1 MIVSHRHRF
10 IFTRP
15 RKVAGTSL
23 SIALEPSLGSSDVQV
38 FAPTERRPLA
48 GIDGDDSPAIH
59 ASKNVDAL
67 HLRDRSKPHILP
79 SVIKEAFGDDVWRRY
94 FKFTIIR
101 NPWDWFVS
109 LHVYWMRWYDFK
121 VKREAPFFD
130 FDGARALYHRA
141 KVSAFFQHGRDLR
154 LARELLHSGRTAES
168 VEFALQRGIY
178 SVHLAEMEQHY
189 FLNGCRYADSY
200 LRFENLQQ
208 DYGGLC
214 QRLGL
219 EHRTLPR
226 AKTEF
231 RPAHDDYRRY
241 YTASSRRQIAEKCAS
256 VAESF
261 GYGFDG

>member
-38 FAPTERRPLA
+38 FAPTERRSLA
-48 GIDGDDSPAIH
+48 GIDGDDSPTVH

-67 HLRDRSKPHILP
+67 HLRDRGKPHILP
-79 SVIKEAFGDDVWRRY
+79 ATIRDAVGEDVWRRY
-94 FKFTIIR
+94 FKFTIVR

-121 VKREAPFFD
+121 VKRDAPRFD
-130 FDGARALYHRA
+130 LDEARALYHRA
-141 KVSAFFQHGRDLR
+141 KVSALSRYGRDLH
-154 LARELLHSGRTAES
+154 LARKLLQSGKIAES
-168 VEFALQRGIY
+168 VEFALRQGIY

-189 FLNGCRYADSY
+189 FLNGHRYADSY

-208 DYGGLC
+208 DYAGLC
-214 QRLGL
+214 HRLGL
-219 EHRTLPR
+219 EHRALPR
-226 AKTEF
+226 WKTEF
-231 RPAHDDYRRY
+231 RPAYDDYRRY
-241 YTASSRRQIAEKCAS
+241 YTASSRRQIAEKCAR
-256 VAESF
+256 VAKGF
-261 GYGFDG
+261 GYDFAG